1 MRRTASS
8 KWVSASYGCQAAAL
22 YFVSTAPTG
31 SACRHAKKL
40 ACDSTLEHYKQ
51 TNTMLEIY
59 DEHEE
64 EDIPPAP
71 CETCEGTGE
80 VGPFGWEY
88 PEYDTCPDCKGS
100 GLERDH
106 MDPDLG
112 RERKRDD
119 TVE

>member
-1 MRRTASS
+1 MRLTASS
-8 KWVSASYGCQAAAL
+8 KWVSASYGCQEAAL
-22 YFVSTAPTG
+22 YFVSTAPIG
-31 SACRHAKKL
+31 SACRHVKNPCENSNDKA
-40 ACDSTLEHYKQ
+40 EKQ

-64 EDIPPAP
+64 KDIPPAP

-106 MDPDLG
+106 LDPDLG

-119 TVE
+119 TL